1 MLLDTRSMHL
11 ARLGLWFR
19 LAPLRLWLRLARVR
33 GIRSKLAD

>member
-1 MLLDTRSMHL
+1 MLDTRSMYF